1 VRPVM
6 SQSVGRLKSAEG
18 GRSGGAMGKEERT
31 ALLEKLRKLALKE
44 LEKRSVTLVDEPWI
58 SVTTALSDK
67 DVEDI
72 VLLVLREAKSPL
84 TWREMKYIFAG
95 VVGED
100 RLRKILINL
109 KAQGV
114 IAELTRI
121 RFALPEYVP
130 MDEIHN
136 VKNPGVL
143 SKILDKARKE
153 TLPVN

>member
-1 VRPVM
+1 MVQR
-6 SQSVGRLKSAEG
+6 AEAL
-18 GRSGGAMGKEERT
+18 RSGGEKRTNAEAAER
-31 ALLEKLRKLALKE
+31 AELLEKLRRIALRE
-44 LEKRSVTLVDEPWI
+44 LEKRSTTLVDEPWI

-67 DVEDI
+67 DIEEM
-72 VLLVLREAKSPL
+72 VLMILREARCPL

-109 KAQGV
+109 KARGV
-114 IAELTRI
+114 IAELTKI

-130 MDEIHN
+130 VEEIHK

-143 SKILDKARKE
+143 GKIYERLREKRI
-153 TLPVN
+153 PPN